1 MWYLGMDIY
10 IIYILYHNLDT
21 DFIFFPNLG
30 LKNAGATCY
39 MNSVSLF

>member
-1 MWYLGMDIY
+1 MWYLVMGIY
-10 IIYILYHNLDT
+10 KYPDT

-39 MNSVSLF
+39 MNSVS